1 MDTAEYSITQC
12 KQEKKS
18 KARDQKINVTIINQN
33 KCYMHALDVN
43 LSYNECNK
51 KNSAGKLKTCNSN
64 HLENG
69 CTRRKYNLLLLVHN
83 YTIKYYTSPYMRIN
97 SFHSINMFNP
107 PSHLKIR

>member
-1 MDTAEYSITQC
+1 MSNKAPSDFLPNLGAVLYHWKSKIWYARIESREMDTAEYSITQC

-51 KNSAGKLKTCNSN
+51 KK
-64 HLENG
+64 
-69 CTRRKYNLLLLVHN
+69 
-83 YTIKYYTSPYMRIN
+83 
-97 SFHSINMFNP
+97 
-107 PSHLKIR
+107 